1 MPWPKDHKAKI
12 REKIVSAASAAV
24 RARGASR
31 IGVEEVMTSAG
42 LTHGAFYAHFS
53 SKDALVR
60 AALEYAGNQT
70 LERFSRLLE
79 GVPPDERF
87 NATVAAY
94 LSSQHAAHPEAGC
107 PVAALGPEV
116 ARTGGRTKR
125 VLAEG
130 IRRRLEWMRSLLP
143 ERLYGPRE
151 DEVVVGALACMV
163 GAVVLARILGG
174 EKSEAILK
182 STLKFLERALATK
195 ERSPAPDEPIDRA
208 HQNSPLRMGQ
218 RREDDAPRPHRSR
231 ALSLS

>member
-1 MPWPKDHKAKI
+1 MPWPKDHSAKI

-31 IGVEEVMTSAG
+31 VGVEEVMASAG

-70 LERFSRLLE
+70 LERFSTQLE
-79 GVPPDERF
+79 GVPPDYRF

-107 PVAALGPEV
+107 PVATLGPEV

-143 ERLYGPRE
+143 ERLRGPRE
-151 DEVVVGALACMV
+151 DEVLLGALACMV

-182 STLKFLERALATK
+182 STLKFLDRALAPK
-195 ERSPAPDEPIDRA
+195 EREPGPNEPIDRA
-208 HQNSPLRMGQ
+208 HQDSP
-218 RREDDAPRPHRSR
+218 
-231 ALSLS
+231 